1 MFKELDKYI
10 IKKYLTTFFF
20 VVLIFSLISMIID
33 FSEKV
38 DDFIEESCTLHEILF
53 DYYINFILW
62 INGLLFPLYALIAVI
77 FFTSRMAY
85 NSEIISIF
93 NAGVSFKRFLYPYM
107 MAALII
113 ASMHIIANHFLIPVG
128 NKKRLDFEHT
138 YVWKYNDKG
147 KTSDVHMFIGPDTK
161 AYIRFYKKTDSLAR
175 NLRIERFEDDK
186 LVYLLQ
192 AESAKWI
199 GRPNKWRLRN
209 YEVRSF
215 NGLDET
221 ILIKDKATLDTTLN
235 FYPED
240 FVRFLNQKEML
251 ASGKLIDFI
260 AQEKARG
267 VGNIKTYEIELHR
280 RTADPFTIFIL
291 TLIGT
296 AVAAR
301 KVRGGMGLHLALGIG
316 IGALFIF
323 LSRFSTTVATNDNLS
338 AFVGVWIPN
347 IIFSFVALLLVMKAQ
362 K

>member
-10 IKKYLTTFFF
+10 IKKYLSTFFF
-20 VVLIFSLISMIID
+20 VVMIFSLISIIID

-38 DDFIEESCTLHEILF
+38 DDFIEESCTMQEILF
-53 DYYINFILW
+53 DYYINFVLW
-62 INGLLFPLYALIAVI
+62 INGLLWPLYALIAVI

-93 NAGVSFKRFLYPYM
+93 NAGVSFKRFLFPYM
-107 MAALII
+107 IGATII
-113 ASMHIIANHFLIPVG
+113 ASMHMIANHYLIPIG
-128 NKKRLDFEHT
+128 NKAKLDFEHT
-138 YVWKYNDKG
+138 YIWKHNDKG

-199 GRPNKWRLRN
+199 GPPNNWRLRN
-209 YEVRSF
+209 YEIRTF

-221 ILIKDKATLDTTLN
+221 ILLKDKATLDTTFN
-235 FYPED
+235 FYPAD

-251 ASGKLIDFI
+251 STSQLIDFI
-260 AQEKARG
+260 KQEKTRG
-267 VGNIKTYEIELHR
+267 VGNTKAYEIELHR

-296 AVAAR
+296 SVAAR
-301 KVRGGMGLHLALGIG
+301 KVRGGMGFHLAIGIG
-316 IGALFIF
+316 IGAIFIF

-338 AFVGVWIPN
+338 AFIGVWIPN
-347 IIFSFVALLLVMKAQ
+347 IGFSLVALYLVIKAQ

>member
-1 MFKELDKYI
+1 M
-10 IKKYLTTFFF
+10 
-20 VVLIFSLISMIID
+20 IFSLISMIID

-38 DDFIEESCTLHEILF
+38 DDFIEESCTMHEIFF
-53 DYYINFILW
+53 DYYVNFVLW
-62 INGLLFPLYALIAVI
+62 INGLLWPLYALIAVI

-93 NAGVSFKRFLYPYM
+93 NAGVSFKRFLFPYM
-107 MAALII
+107 VGATVI
-113 ASMHIIANHFLIPVG
+113 ASLHLLANHFLIPIG
-128 NKKRLDFEHT
+128 NKARLDFEHT
-138 YVWKYNDKG
+138 YVWKHNDKG

-175 NLRIERFEDDK
+175 NLRIERFEDDQ

-199 GRPNKWRLRN
+199 GPPNKWRLRN
-209 YEVRSF
+209 YEVRTF
-215 NGLDET
+215 DGLDET
-221 ILIKDKATLDTTLN
+221 ILLKDKATLDTTFN
-235 FYPED
+235 FYPAD

-251 ASGKLIDFI
+251 ATGKLIAFI
-260 AQEKARG
+260 KQEKARG
-267 VGNIKTYEIELHR
+267 VGNTKAYEIELHR

-301 KVRGGMGLHLALGIG
+301 KVRGGMGFHLALGIG
-316 IGALFIF
+316 IGAIFIF

-338 AFVGVWIPN
+338 AFIGVWIPN
-347 IIFSFVALLLVMKAQ
+347 IGFSLIALYLVIKAQ